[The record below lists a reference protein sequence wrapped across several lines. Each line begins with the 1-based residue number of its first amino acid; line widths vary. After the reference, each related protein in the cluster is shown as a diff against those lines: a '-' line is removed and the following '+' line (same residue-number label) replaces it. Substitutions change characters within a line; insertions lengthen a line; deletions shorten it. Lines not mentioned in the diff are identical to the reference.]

1 MSYRLITKAILTVKP
16 IAGESV
22 SGEVALRAYAAPKS
36 PAKGSLTLD
45 GVATDY
51 KRTGGR
57 GRGLVSHTYL
67 YVQYKGE
74 STFFEIT
81 EAMDKALVGGTA
93 TLTTV
98 TTVTTDAK
106 LEPKQAEP
114 AAEEPETKPAKAPR
128 RVKAKA

>member
-22 SGEVALRAYAAPKS
+22 SGEVTLRAYAAPKS

-106 LEPKQAEP
+106 PEPKQAEP

>member
-22 SGEVALRAYAAPKS
+22 SGEVTLRAYAAPKS

-67 YVQYKGE
+67 YVTYKNE

-106 LEPKQAEP
+106 PKQAEP
-114 AAEEPETKPAKAPR
+114 AAEESEAKSAKAPR